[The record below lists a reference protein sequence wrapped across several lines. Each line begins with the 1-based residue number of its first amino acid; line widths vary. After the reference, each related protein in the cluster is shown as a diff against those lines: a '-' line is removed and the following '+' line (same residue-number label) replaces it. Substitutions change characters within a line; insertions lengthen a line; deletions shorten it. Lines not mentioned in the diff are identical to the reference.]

1 MSSEHQQDQMLIY
14 QTEDGSFQ
22 TEVRIEAETVWLT
35 QKQMAALFG
44 TSSDNIGLHLKNIYA
59 EGELDE
65 SSTTEDFS
73 VVRQEGGREVR
84 RTLKHYNLDAIISV
98 GYRVNSKQGTQFRI
112 WANKVLRSYL
122 LEGYALNEA
131 KLKQQSKRIDKL
143 QKSLVLIQQ
152 AQQQSLGQEE
162 AEGLLSVLTSY
173 TQSFVLLNQY
183 DRGSFPESGLR
194 EHTPDI
200 MTTQEALSAIS
211 RLRDELIQKQ
221 EASSLF
227 GTLQDDRFSGNLNSI
242 VQSFGG
248 EYLYPTIEQQAAHL
262 LYFIVKDHP
271 FVDGNKRIAAFMFV
285 WFLQRN
291 NHHLKPNGEVKIND
305 NALVALT
312 LLVAQSSPDQKEIM
326 IELIIN
332 LIKDEPN

>member
-1 MSSEHQQDQMLIY
+1 
-14 QTEDGSFQ
+14 
-22 TEVRIEAETVWLT
+22 
-35 QKQMAALFG
+35 
-44 TSSDNIGLHLKNIYA
+44 LHLKNIYA

-65 SSTTEDFS
+65 DATTEDFS
-73 VVRQEGGREVR
+73 VVRHEGGRQVR
-84 RTLKHYNLDAIISV
+84 RSMKHYNLDAIISV

-122 LEGYALNEA
+122 VEGYALNEA
-131 KLKQQSKRIDKL
+131 KLKQQSKRINEL

-162 AEGLLSVLTSY
+162 AKGLLYVLTNY

-183 DRGSFPESGLR
+183 DSGYFPENGLH
-194 EHTPDI
+194 EPTPDI
-200 MTTQEALSAIS
+200 MTAQEALSAIS
-211 RLRDELIQKQ
+211 RLRDELIEKR

-227 GTLQDDRFSGNLNSI
+227 GTRQDDRLSGILTSI
-242 VQSFGG
+242 AQSFSG
-248 EYLYPTIEQQAAHL
+248 EYLYSSLEQQAAHL

-291 NHHLKPNGEVKIND
+291 NHHLKPNGELKINN

-312 LLVAQSSPDQKEIM
+312 LLVAQSSPDQKAIM
-326 IELIIN
+326 TELVIN